1 MVGVFPA
8 VVFFVSVLWTPAT
21 AAARGGAPQ
30 SRAEQSPQQ
39 APPRVLQQ
47 ESPAEARKQEAHRK
61 SIEVGRLIALGD
73 LKQAEAL
80 AREAVAADP
89 ENPET
94 HYALGLCLEATG
106 RLDEAVAEYKKMGLD
121 APEPLLELSLA
132 RVFLRQG
139 KLDEA
144 EGQSRLAVAKNRWV
158 PQPHLSLGAVA
169 MRKRDYKTA
178 IEAFSAA
185 VEVEPRDWNARISLG
200 DAYRAVGRFDEALI
214 QYTQALALKPD
225 HPQALLGRAEA
236 WEQLGRWADAVGAYE
251 KALEADPEMVL
262 AEYRLAHLYNT
273 VPDPALQKRG
283 RAIELALKAA
293 EATEWRNLRIL
304 EILAVAY
311 ERAGQADK
319 AREVRKKASQI
330 PAGK

>member
-1 MVGVFPA
+1 MVVTLPT
-8 VVFFVSVLWTPAT
+8 VVFFVSLLWAPAS
-21 AAARGGAPQ
+21 APPRDGALQDSAR
-30 SRAEQSPQQ
+30 QSPQP
-39 APPRVLQQ
+39 ASPAAQQ
-47 ESPAEARKQEAHRK
+47 EPPAEARKQEAHRK
-61 SIEVGRLIALGD
+61 SMEVGRLIAAGD

-106 RLDEAVAEYKKMGLD
+106 KLDEAVAEYKRMGVY

-132 RVFLRQG
+132 RIYLRQG
-139 KLDEA
+139 KLEEA
-144 EGQSRLAVAKNRWV
+144 ERQSRLAIAKNHWV

-185 VEVEPRDWNARISLG
+185 VDVEPRDWNARLSLG
-200 DAYRAVGRFDEALI
+200 DAYRAVGRYDDALA

-225 HPQALLGRAEA
+225 HPQALLGRAQA
-236 WEQLGRWADAVGAYE
+236 WEQLGRWVEAVTAYE
-251 KALEADPEMVL
+251 KAIEADPDMVL
-262 AEYRLAHLYNT
+262 AQYRLAHLYNI
-273 VPDPALQKRG
+273 VPDPALQKRQ
-283 RAIELALKAA
+283 RAIDLAQKAA
-293 EATEWRNLRIL
+293 EATEWRDRRIL

-311 ERAGQADK
+311 EQAGQAAK
-319 AREVRKKASQI
+319 AREVRKRASQI